1 MIDATNQ
8 TTHTDTHCC
17 HGSKAIDPV
26 CGMSVDPET
35 AASYQYKDVDYYF
48 CCAGCKDKFAANA
61 DQYLS
66 GEGHN
71 NIPAGPGPYI
81 CPMCP
86 DVKSDVPAA
95 CPKCGMA
102 LESAAPVMAATH
114 TQYSCPMHP
123 EVVQDEPG
131 SCPKCGMALEPQT
144 VVLEEEENPELT
156 DMRRR
161 FWWCLALTI
170 PVFVI
175 AMGEMQFGEV
185 FSRIASPRTL
195 IWIQLLLTTPVVLW
209 GGKPFFE
216 RGYQSI
222 VNRSPNMFTLIAIG
236 TGVAFVYSVVAT
248 LAPGIFPQSFRGH
261 SGDVSVYFEAAAVI
275 ITLVLLG
282 QVLELKARGQTGSA
296 VRALLGLA
304 PSTARRIDD
313 NENEFDIPLT
323 EVRVGDKLRIRPGE
337 KIPVDGVVIDGASS
351 VDESMVTGEPIPV
364 EKQSDNTLIGATVNG
379 TGTLVMRAERI
390 GSDTVLSQIVQ
401 MVSEAQRSRAPIQ
414 KLADKVAGYFVPI
427 VVAVAI
433 LTFLVWAV
441 FGPTPALA
449 FAVIN
454 AVAVLIIACPCALG
468 LATPMSV
475 MVGIGRGAE
484 NGVLI
489 KDAES
494 LERLEKIDTLVVD
507 KTGTL
512 TEGKPRIQTIEAA
525 NQLNEQELLRLSAA
539 VEKVSEHPLASSIV
553 DHVIE
558 NSIDIPSAEQFES
571 ITGKGVSAIVEGQ
584 RVLIGTSAFLSD
596 NNVDIDNAIEKADR
610 LREQGHTVVF
620 VGIGGKF
627 AGFISVADSIKSS
640 TRQAVDILK
649 KDEIEIIMLTGD
661 TEKTAQAVARELGID
676 RIKAGVLP
684 QDKADYVKQLQSE
697 GRVVAMAGDGI
708 NDAPALAQADI
719 GIAMGHGTDVAM
731 QTASVTLVKGD
742 LRGIAKAR
750 RLSRRTM
757 RNIRQNLFFAF
768 AYNSFGVPVAAG
780 VLYPFFGLLLSPMIA
795 AAAMSLSS
803 VSVIGNALRLRKTA
817 L

>member
-1 MIDATNQ
+1 MNDALNQ
-8 TTHTDTHCC
+8 TAHASTHCC
-17 HGSKAIDPV
+17 HGSIAVDPV
-26 CGMSVDPET
+26 CGMSVDPAT
-35 AASYQYKDVDYYF
+35 AISYQHKKIDYYF
-48 CCAGCKDKFAANA
+48 CCAGCHDKFAANA

-66 GEGHN
+66 GKALDST
-71 NIPAGPGPYI
+71 PAGSGPYI

-86 DVKSDVPAA
+86 EVKSNVPAA

-102 LESAAPVMAATH
+102 MESAAPAIASTH

-123 EVVQDEPG
+123 EVVQNEPG

-144 VVLEEEENPELT
+144 VVLEEEENPELI

-175 AMGEMQFGEV
+175 AMGEMQFGEL

-195 IWIQLLLTTPVVLW
+195 IWIQLLLTTPVVIW

-248 LAPGIFPQSFRGH
+248 LAPGIFPQSFRMQ
-261 SGDVSVYFEAAAVI
+261 SGDVSVYFEAAVVI

-304 PSTARRIDD
+304 PSTARRIDID
-313 NENEFDIPLT
+313 EIEIDIPLP
-323 EVRVGDKLRIRPGE
+323 EVQSGDRLRIRPGE
-337 KIPVDGVVIDGASS
+337 KIPVDGIVINGTSS

-364 EKQSDNTLIGATVNG
+364 EKRTSDTLIGATVNG
-379 TGTLVMRAERI
+379 TGTLVMQAERV

-401 MVSEAQRSRAPIQ
+401 MVSDAQRSRAPIQ

-427 VVAVAI
+427 VVAVAV

-441 FGPTPALA
+441 FGPTPSLA
-449 FAVIN
+449 FAIIN

-475 MVGIGRGAE
+475 MVGIGQGAE

-512 TEGKPRIQTIEAA
+512 TEGKPRIQTIEPT
-525 NQLNEQELLRLSAA
+525 NGYDEHGLLRLTAA
-539 VEKVSEHPLASSIV
+539 VEKVSEHPLASAIV
-553 DHVIE
+553 NHAIE
-558 NSIDIPSAEQFES
+558 KGIDNPAVDNFES
-571 ITGKGVSAIVEGQ
+571 VTGKGVSAIVEDEY
-584 RVLIGTSAFLSD
+584 VLVGTSTFLSD
-596 NNVDIDNAIEKADR
+596 NNVDIDNAMQKAGHLLER
-610 LREQGHTVVF
+610 GHTVVF
-620 VGIGGKF
+620 VGVGGNF

-640 TRQAVDILK
+640 TSEAVNILK
-649 KDEIEIIMLTGD
+649 KDNVEIIMLTGD
-661 TEKTAQAVARELGID
+661 TEKTALAVAGELGITN
-676 RIKAGVLP
+676 IKAGVLP
-684 QDKADYVKQLQSE
+684 KDKADYVKQLQQE

-757 RNIRQNLFFAF
+757 QNIRQNLFFAF
-768 AYNSFGVPVAAG
+768 AYNSLGVPVAAG